1 MSIHAGSPNSL
12 NTNRQTHTSHVQR
25 SLEVISCVSGV
36 EYLHQDGWKIPES
49 QEPRDTLLETKEEI
63 TVETLETK
71 GD

>member
-1 MSIHAGSPNSL
+1 MCLVL
-12 NTNRQTHTSHVQR
+12 NIYTKM
-25 SLEVISCVSGV
+25 
-36 EYLHQDGWKIPES
+36 DGNIPES